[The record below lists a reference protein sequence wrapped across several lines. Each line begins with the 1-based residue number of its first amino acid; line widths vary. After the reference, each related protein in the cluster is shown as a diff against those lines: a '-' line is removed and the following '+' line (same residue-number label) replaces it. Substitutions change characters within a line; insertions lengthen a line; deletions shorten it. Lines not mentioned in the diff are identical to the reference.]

1 MFAAVPLLQRQYS
14 SHTKRA
20 QPVLAT
26 AAKLVPKAVQGAI
39 VAVEDPQRRFFGLQ
53 YHPEVQHTKRGRDML
68 RHFLFDVAEVPA
80 DWKMES
86 VLEEEMAKIADLVG
100 ISQCNI

>member
-1 MFAAVPLLQRQYS
+1 
-14 SHTKRA
+14 
-20 QPVLAT
+20 
-26 AAKLVPKAVQGAI
+26 VQGAI

-53 YHPEVQHTKRGRDML
+53 YHPEVHHTKRGRDML
-68 RHFLFDVAEVPA
+68 RHFLFDIAEVPA

-100 ISQCNI
+100 ILQHLSVT

>member
-1 MFAAVPLLQRQYS
+1 MRRSWQSR
-14 SHTKRA
+14 
-20 QPVLAT
+20 PVLYIA
-26 AAKLVPKAVQGAI
+26 QGAI

-53 YHPEVQHTKRGRDML
+53 YHPEVHHTKRGRDML

-100 ISQCNI
+100 NLLYVFIVA